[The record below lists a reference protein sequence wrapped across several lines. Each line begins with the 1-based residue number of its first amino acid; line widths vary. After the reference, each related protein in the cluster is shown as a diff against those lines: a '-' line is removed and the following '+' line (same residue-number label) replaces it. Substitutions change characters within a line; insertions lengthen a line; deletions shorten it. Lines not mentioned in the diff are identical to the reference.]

1 MSKYGLLIELF
12 QALSNYFSPSRIQK
26 AACLLREG
34 HEDIF
39 LKHNVKETQSCGLQS
54 TFLIS
59 TFVYGG
65 EKMGFNCK
73 TRVPAVGSPLKKKP
87 HNQYF
92 GFRSESRATL
102 RPGLFPVVLK
112 YERGRQVK

>member
-73 TRVPAVGSPLKKKP
+73 TRVPAVGSPLKKNP
-87 HNQYF
+87 TTSTLVS
-92 GFRSESRATL
+92 GVRAAQ
-102 RPGLFPVVLK
+102 RFAPAYSPLF
-112 YERGRQVK
+112 